1 MSIGIFYKTD
11 QINEESAFISSY
23 KQHLKELFKKH
34 VEVLKNL
41 KEGDKLIFSFDGELK
56 AENSYRFVRSFY
68 SLSQS
73 LYNKEK
79 QDSRNIVDLL
89 HAVKATIDYYESRFL
104 SSRDTETLFNDL
116 TAYQKGLGILKK
128 TYNELGKTAN
138 VQVIQDAVKETEIL
152 QGRIIAKKEEKAK
165 LSFHEFIAIKMD
177 DYAQSYQREIS
188 KHPKQRVTIYLEYI
202 HKISE
207 LFLIEPE
214 DISNF
219 IHNPCETESENFKKR
234 MAKVQNFMKHLKV
247 GKSQFSQAF
256 IISKLYFDLLVK
268 DADRLWDKM
277 RNCHISMKDFEI
289 LKEKIDRL
297 PQDSN
302 IEIVQKRLLIEAGFP
317 EEQIY

>member
-1 MSIGIFYKTD
+1 MSIGIFYKTE
-11 QINEESAFISSY
+11 QIRDESAFISSY
-23 KQHLKELFKKH
+23 KQHLTKLFKKH

-41 KEGDKLIFSFDGELK
+41 REGEKLIFSFDGELK
-56 AENSYRFVRSFY
+56 VENSYRFVRSFY
-68 SLSQS
+68 SFSQS
-73 LYNKEK
+73 LYSKDN

-89 HAVKATIDYYESRFL
+89 HAVKTTIDYYDSRFL
-104 SSRDTETLFNDL
+104 SGHDTDSLFSDL

-128 TYNELGKTAN
+128 TYSDLGKTAN

-152 QGRIIAKKEEKAK
+152 QGRIIAKKEEKSK

-177 DYAQSYQREIS
+177 DYALHYQREIS
-188 KHPKQRVTIYLEYI
+188 QNPRQRVTIYLDYI

-207 LFLIEPE
+207 LFLIEPD
-214 DISNF
+214 DISHF
-219 IHNPCETESENFKKR
+219 VHTPCERGSENFKKR
-234 MAKVQNFMKHLKV
+234 MQKVQNFMKNLKV

-256 IISKLYFDLLVK
+256 IISKLYFDLLVN

-277 RNCHISMKDFEI
+277 RNCHLSYKDFEI

-297 PQDSN
+297 PLNST
-302 IEIVQKRLLIEAGFP
+302 IEITQKRLLIEAGFQ